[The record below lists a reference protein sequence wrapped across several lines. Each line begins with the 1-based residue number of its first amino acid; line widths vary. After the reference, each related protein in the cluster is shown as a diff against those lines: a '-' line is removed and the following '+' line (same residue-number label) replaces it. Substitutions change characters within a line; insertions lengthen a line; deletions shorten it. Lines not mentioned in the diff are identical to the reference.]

1 MKHRYLALALAA
13 FALAGCPEAQVDH
26 QARGAE
32 LLAPFKMKLK
42 GALLQGMESG
52 PAEAIGAC
60 RAEAPQIAASLSTD
74 GVRMGRSSHKLR
86 NPQNAPPDWLVPILE
101 AYASTAAEHVPQLAD
116 LGDGRSGYAEPI
128 IVQPLCL
135 TCHGET
141 LHPDV
146 AGRIAELYPEDEAT
160 GFAEGDFRGVFWVE
174 Y

>member
-1 MKHRYLALALAA
+1 MKYRYIAPVLAA
-13 FALAGCPEAQVDH
+13 FALAGCTESHVDH

-42 GALLQGMESG
+42 GALMQGMESG
-52 PAEAIGAC
+52 PADAIGAC
-60 RAEAPQIAASLSTD
+60 RAEAPEIATSLSTD

-86 NPQNAPPDWLVPILE
+86 NPQNAPPDWLAPIIE
-101 AYASTAAEHVPQLAD
+101 GYASGAADLVPQLVGLD
-116 LGDGRSGYAEPI
+116 EGRNGYAEPI
-128 IVQPLCL
+128 VVQPLCL

-146 AGRIAELYPEDEAT
+146 AGRIAALYPEDEAT

-174 Y
+174 F